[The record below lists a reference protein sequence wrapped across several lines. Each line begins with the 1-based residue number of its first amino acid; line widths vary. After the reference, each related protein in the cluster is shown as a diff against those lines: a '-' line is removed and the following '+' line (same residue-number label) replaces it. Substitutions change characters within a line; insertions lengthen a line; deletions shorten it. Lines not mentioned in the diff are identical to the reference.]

1 MIRVAFPRLGIA
13 NSFLFIG
20 IIGIE
25 GIAVGINEL
34 DIVVEL
40 CYRCGSAGVGGEG
53 GGSENVLTPA
63 FVNSI
68 HDCGRSSV

>member
-40 CYRCGSAGVGGEG
+40 CYRCGSAGVGEG
-53 GGSENVLTPA
+53 GG
-63 FVNSI
+63 
-68 HDCGRSSV
+68 